1 MVKKR
6 ETWLRGGRWN
16 QEPNVEYRQ
25 QSKFGVGGAKL
36 SFSQDEFEVPKAI
49 PVAAVSRE
57 RRVRKPQSWRLRSES
72 AG

>member
-1 MVKKR
+1 M
-6 ETWLRGGRWN
+6 
-16 QEPNVEYRQ
+16 EYRQ